1 MEIFKSKTSKMDN
14 LKIISEFIDLV
25 HFYHLKN
32 ALLNNN
38 CRFSNRI
45 TGIYFILPEQQ
56 QVGGGCGSF
65 SL

>member
-32 ALLNNN
+32 ALLN
-38 CRFSNRI
+38 
-45 TGIYFILPEQQ
+45 TVTTVDLATE
-56 QVGGGCGSF
+56 
-65 SL
+65 